1 MTAHS
6 TPLVSRW
13 SIKFIVKDPVVVMKT
28 GQINL
33 PTQNRKSCY
42 FMSFFSKVYCL
53 KSRWLSLPLATI
65 FIAVHTY
72 GSLPNGPG
80 KEETQRL
87 CVGCHEIGKSVS
99 LRQDKD
105 GWNTTIAK
113 MIGSGMKATENEL
126 QTVLNYLT
134 KWFPAGKLPPLN
146 VNKAR
151 AIQFESRLS
160 LKRSEAARII
170 RYRTENGYFKSIEDL
185 KKVPGVN
192 AAQIEAKKDT
202 LVF

>member
-1 MTAHS
+1 
-6 TPLVSRW
+6 
-13 SIKFIVKDPVVVMKT
+13 
-28 GQINL
+28 
-33 PTQNRKSCY
+33 
-42 FMSFFSKVYCL
+42 
-53 KSRWLSLPLATI
+53 
-65 FIAVHTY
+65 
-72 GSLPNGPG
+72 
-80 KEETQRL
+80 
-87 CVGCHEIGKSVS
+87 
-99 LRQDKD
+99 
-105 GWNTTIAK
+105 
-113 MIGSGMKATENEL
+113 MKATEDEL

-134 KWFPAGKLPPLN
+134 KWFPAEKLPPLN

-170 RYRTENGYFKSIEDL
+170 RYRTENGDFKSIEDL

>member
-1 MTAHS
+1 
-6 TPLVSRW
+6 
-13 SIKFIVKDPVVVMKT
+13 
-28 GQINL
+28 
-33 PTQNRKSCY
+33 
-42 FMSFFSKVYCL
+42 MSFFSKVYCL
-53 KSRWLSLPLATI
+53 KLRWLSLPLVTI

-113 MIGSGMKATENEL
+113 MIGSGMKATEDEL

-170 RYRTENGYFKSIEDL
+170 RYRTENGDFKSIEDL

>member
-13 SIKFIVKDPVVVMKT
+13 NIKSIVKDPVVVMKT
-28 GQINL
+28 GQVNL
-33 PTQNRKSCY
+33 PTQNRKSCH
-42 FMSFFSKVYCL
+42 FMSFFSNVYWL
-53 KSRWLSLPLATI
+53 KPRWLSLPLATI
-65 FIAVHTY
+65 FIAGHTY
-72 GSLPNGPG
+72 GSLPNGLG

-113 MIGSGMKATENEL
+113 MIGFGMKATEDEL

-134 KWFPAGKLPPLN
+134 KWFPAEKLPPLN

-170 RYRTENGYFKSIEDL
+170 RYRTENGDFKSIEDL

-192 AAQIEAKKDT
+192 AAKIEAKKDT